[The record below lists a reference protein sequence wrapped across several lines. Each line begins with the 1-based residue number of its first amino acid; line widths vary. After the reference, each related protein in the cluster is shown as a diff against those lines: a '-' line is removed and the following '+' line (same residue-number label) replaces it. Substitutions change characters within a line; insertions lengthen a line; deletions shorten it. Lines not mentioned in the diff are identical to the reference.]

1 MKLSSKE
8 LQLVKEL
15 IKEKIE
21 DIKHE
26 IDILDDNCN
35 TLLVNEDLFNEV
47 EITKEEFLKKID
59 EYEEI
64 LKKLSF

>member
-8 LQLVKEL
+8 LQLIKEL

-26 IDILDDNCN
+26 IDVLDDNCN